1 MAEMA
6 LSDGVELLGKRAK
19 IVKALLIAGLL
30 VIAAVFGGQ
39 IAELL
44 GYVSLDENV
53 ELKGASS
60 LYAVAGFADAVLT
73 LVTTIFFAMWIYRA
87 AANVVEAGTRGF
99 DYTPGW
105 AVGWFFIPIA
115 NLFKPFGAM
124 RQIWNASHGEQGD
137 RLNHANGLLAFWWGC
152 WILSNIASNIS
163 FRMTINPSS
172 AETLLMG
179 QQVGLV
185 ASVASFAL
193 YPAAYRLVE
202 GITTAQRERLNAAH
216 IFA

>member
-6 LSDGVELLGKRAK
+6 LGEGIDLLGKRAK

-30 VIAAVFGGQ
+30 VIAAVFVGQ

-53 ELKGASS
+53 ELSGASS
-60 LYAVAGFADAVLT
+60 LYAIIGLVDGVLT
-73 LVTTIFFAMWIYRA
+73 LITIVFFAMWIHRA
-87 AANVVEAGTRGF
+87 AANVVEAGIPGF

-105 AVGWFFIPIA
+105 AVGWFFVPIA
-115 NLFKPFGAM
+115 NLFKPFAAM

-137 RLNHANGLLAFWWGC
+137 RLDHANGPLALWWGC

-185 ASVASFAL
+185 ASVASLAL

-202 GITTAQRERLNAAH
+202 GITTAQRERLNVAH